1 MKREGKMKKTMIGL
15 GFVILLTLSFNFSV
29 FAEDWIAKG
38 EEAFRKADF
47 KGAIE
52 AFQNAIKAD
61 PANREAWR
69 AYDDAV
75 VYHRADVLL
84 AMSDTLPLWIFKSEP
99 DIVQEIREKKD
110 VFLID
115 VRRPKEL
122 EEFRLAGTTHINLK
136 DLAKSRDKLPKNKAQ
151 YIVTLCRTGN
161 RACYA
166 AAVLRMMGYT
176 NAWAMI
182 DAKMPPA
189 GGIPSLTLIF
199 GNEATPK

>member
-1 MKREGKMKKTMIGL
+1 MKKTIIGL
-15 GFVILLTLSFNFSV
+15 GLVILLTLSFHFSV
-29 FAEDWIAKG
+29 FAEDWMAKG
-38 EEAFRKADF
+38 EEAFKKADF

-61 PANREAWR
+61 PADRKAWR

-84 AMSDTLPLWIFKSEP
+84 TMSDTLPLWIFKAEP
-99 DIVQEIREKKD
+99 DLVQEIREKKD

-136 DLAKSRDKLPKNKAQ
+136 DLAKSQDKLPKNRAQ
-151 YIVTLCRTGN
+151 YIVTICRTGN
-161 RACYA
+161 RASYA
-166 AAVLRMMGYT
+166 ATVLRMMGYT
-176 NAWAMI
+176 NVWAMI

-199 GNEATPK
+199 GNEAGTK